1 MAATNAPTRDPSDA
15 AATKMQIRKRALAM
29 GFAAIGF
36 ARAEGAAKTRQDLA
50 AYLAEGRH
58 GDMDWL
64 AATPERRESPD
75 GLWPA
80 ARSVVV
86 LALDYGPP
94 TDPRAH
100 LARPERGVVA
110 AYAKGRDYHLV
121 AKRLLKELGSWVA
134 GTFACEVKHFVD
146 TAPVMEKPL
155 AEAAGLGWQGKHT
168 NLVSR
173 GHGSWLFLAEL
184 FTDLDLAPDEP
195 GADACGTCRNCIDAC
210 PTAAITA
217 PYQLDARRCISYLTI
232 ELKGIIPAE
241 LRPAIGNRIY
251 GCDDCLAVCPW
262 NKYAQRTRELA
273 FLPRIE
279 LTAPKLLDLVELDDP
294 SFRDVFSR
302 SPIKRLGRGRF
313 VRNVLIAIGNTG
325 GRVPGALAAIRR
337 RLDDDDA
344 RVRAMAAWALGRL
357 DPDAF
362 RAERAARLEREPDE
376 DVRAEWR
383 AEPVPAVPPVHKRRA
398 AAHP

>member
-1 MAATNAPTRDPSDA
+1 MATDTESAEAIKNR
-15 AATKMQIRKRALAM
+15 IREKALSM
-29 GFAAIGF
+29 GFAAVGF
-36 ARAEGAAKTRQDLA
+36 ARAESAEKTRQGLA
-50 AYLAEGRH
+50 DFLAEGRH

-75 GLWPA
+75 GLWSGT
-80 ARSVVV
+80 RSVVV

-94 TDPRAH
+94 SDPLVH
-100 LARPERGVVA
+100 LQRPERGVVA

-134 GTFACEVKHFVD
+134 TTFDCQIKHFVD

-173 GHGSWLFLAEL
+173 DFGSWLFLTEL
-184 FTDLDLAPDEP
+184 FTDLDLPADDP
-195 GADACGTCRNCIDAC
+195 GKDACGTCHACSDAC

-217 PYQLDARRCISYLTI
+217 PYKLDARRCISYLTI
-232 ELKGIIPAE
+232 EHKGTIPAE
-241 LRPAIGNRIY
+241 FRAAIGNRIY

-262 NKYAQRTRELA
+262 NKYARRTQELA

-279 LTAPKLLDLVELDDP
+279 LTAPKLLDLVELDDE

-302 SPIKRLGRGRF
+302 SPIKRVGRGRF
-313 VRNVLIAIGNTG
+313 IRNVLIALGNTT
-325 GRVPGALAAIRR
+325 GRVSGALAAVRR
-337 RLDDDDA
+337 RLDDEDA
-344 RVRAMAAWALGRL
+344 RVRAMAVWALGRL

-362 RAERAARLEREPDE
+362 ADERAARLDHESDE
-376 DVRAEWR
+376 DVRAEWH
-383 AEPVPAVPPVHKRRA
+383 ATPAALPTPDRRA
-398 AAHP
+398 AAQR

>member
-15 AATKMQIRKRALAM
+15 AAAKMQIRKRALAM

-94 TDPRAH
+94 TDPRVH

>member
-15 AATKMQIRKRALAM
+15 AAAKMQIRKRALAM

-279 LTAPKLLDLVELDDP
+279 LTTPKLLDLVELDDP

-357 DPDAF
+357 DPEAF

-383 AEPVPAVPPVHKRRA
+383 AEPAPAMPPVHERRA

>member
-1 MAATNAPTRDPSDA
+1 MASSNAPSRETTDA
-15 AATKMQIRKRALAM
+15 RSAKERIRERALAM
-29 GFAAIGF
+29 GFAAVGF
-36 ARAEGAAKTRQDLA
+36 ARAESADKTRRDLA

-64 AATPERRESPD
+64 AATPERRESPS

-80 ARSVVV
+80 TRSVIV

-100 LARPERGVVA
+100 IGRPERGVVA
-110 AYAKGRDYHLV
+110 AYAKGRDYHFV
-121 AKRLLKELGSWVA
+121 AKRLLNELGSWVA
-134 GTFACEVKHFVD
+134 RTFACEVKHFVD
-146 TAPVMEKPL
+146 SAPVMEKPL

-173 GHGSWLFLAEL
+173 DFGSWLFLAEL
-184 FTDLDLAPDEP
+184 FTDLDLPPDEP
-195 GADACGTCRNCIDAC
+195 GRDACGTCRNCIDAC
-210 PTAAITA
+210 PTGAITA

-232 ELKGIIPAE
+232 ELKGTIPAE

-251 GCDDCLAVCPW
+251 GCDDCLAACPW
-262 NKYAQRTRELA
+262 NKYARKTRELA

-279 LTAPKLLDLVELDDP
+279 LTAPKLLDLVELDDE
-294 SFRDVFSR
+294 SFREVFSR

-313 VRNVLIAIGNTG
+313 IRNVLIALGNSD
-325 GRVPGALAAIRR
+325 GRVPGVVAAVRR

-357 DPDAF
+357 DQDIF
-362 RAERAARLEREPDE
+362 RAERAERLDSEPDG

-383 AEPVPAVPPVHKRRA
+383 AEPVPAIPTAPERRTA
-398 AAHP
+398 NIR

>member
-1 MAATNAPTRDPSDA
+1 MTVRNAPAHDPLA
-15 AATKMQIRKRALAM
+15 AAAAKMQIRKRALAM
-29 GFAAIGF
+29 GFAAVGF
-36 ARAEGAAKTRQDLA
+36 ARAETAARTRQNLA

-86 LALDYGPP
+86 LALDYGPS
-94 TDPRAH
+94 TDPRTH
-100 LARPERGVVA
+100 LARPERGVIA
-110 AYAKGRDYHLV
+110 AYAKGRDYHYV
-121 AKRLLKELGSWVA
+121 AKRLLKELGAWVA

-184 FTDLDLAPDEP
+184 FTDLELPPDEP

-210 PTAAITA
+210 PTGAITA
-217 PYQLDARRCISYLTI
+217 PYRLDARRCISYLTI
-232 ELKGIIPAE
+232 ELKGAIPAE

-294 SFRDVFSR
+294 SFRDIFSR

-313 VRNVLIAIGNTG
+313 VRNVLVAIGNTG

-357 DPDAF
+357 DPEAF
-362 RAERAARLEREPDE
+362 RAERAARIDREPDE

-383 AEPVPAVPPVHKRRA
+383 AEPVPAMPPAPERRV